1 MRRIRRFGFGRRRR
15 AERRIFGYRRRRI
28 PVPRRHSRNQRFFGR
43 GKDAFFYMKTLFVA
57 LSSSYVH
64 TLLAP
69 RYLAANSP
77 LPVEIYETN
86 VNVNIEK
93 TLAYIINSAPD
104 VLAFSCY
111 IFNISYIKKLL
122 PEIRKSLPVTKIVL
136 GGYEAESDDGSLIG
150 KSDFILR

>member
-1 MRRIRRFGFGRRRR
+1 
-15 AERRIFGYRRRRI
+15 
-28 PVPRRHSRNQRFFGR
+28 
-43 GKDAFFYMKTLFVA
+43 MKTLFVA

-93 TLAYIINSAPD
+93 TLGYIINSAPD

-111 IFNISYIKKLL
+111 IFNISYIKNLL
-122 PEIRKSLPVTKIVL
+122 PEIKKSLPLTKIVL
-136 GGYEAESDDGSLIG
+136 
-150 KSDFILR
+150 